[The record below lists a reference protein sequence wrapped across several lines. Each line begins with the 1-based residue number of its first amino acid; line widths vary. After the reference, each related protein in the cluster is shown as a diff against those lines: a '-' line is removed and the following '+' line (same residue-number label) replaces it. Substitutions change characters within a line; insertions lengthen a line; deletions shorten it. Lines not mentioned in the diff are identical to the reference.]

1 VSGRPVSGSP
11 EGVGPRLKP
20 DRPVA
25 GGGVTKDGDAL
36 PPVTVV
42 TPDGAVP
49 PALESPIAVLNR
61 LFVPTACRTEGTP
74 VSVT

>member
-1 VSGRPVSGSP
+1 
-11 EGVGPRLKP
+11 
-20 DRPVA
+20 
-25 GGGVTKDGDAL
+25 VTKDGDAL